1 MSGNLS
7 SRTSKPDLDWSQV
20 RETVVM
26 LYLSAAQIESAMREG
41 NQSVHDLTDAFTRI
55 SAASAKFHAA
65 IESSDDT
72 IVDTARHAAE
82 DIDQEVRGS
91 VVAFQFHDR
100 ISQRLNNVTA
110 ALRKLSE
117 LIGSSD
123 RIYNPSEWQSLQV
136 DIKNGYT
143 MEAERLMFEHIM
155 MGATV
160 EEALAIYEHNFG
172 KEVEEAEAS
181 DDDIEFF

>member
-1 MSGNLS
+1 MAVSLT
-7 SRTSKPDLDWSQV
+7 SRTEKPDLDWSQV

-55 SAASAKFHAA
+55 SAASDKFKKAVTESHDSLLDAA
-65 IESSDDT
+65 R
-72 IVDTARHAAE
+72 VAAA
-82 DIDQEVRGS
+82 DIDQEVQGS

-100 ISQRLNNVTA
+100 ITQRLNNVTS

-117 LIGSSD
+117 LIGSSE
-123 RIYNPSEWQSLQV
+123 RLYNPAEWRMLQV

-160 EEALAIYEHNFG
+160 EEALAIYEHNFN
-172 KEVEEAEAS
+172 KDDEQDQDS